1 MPRRRA
7 NSEPT
12 WCHRWRRSGIG
23 RDGVGLGG
31 VGQSTRPTGRSL
43 KLLVFICTLSIVGGG
58 TSGCVT
64 GRPNLAHPGNLQ
76 TQRFNAI
83 AHDPY
88 ADPDLGPEV
97 VGGRPREFQKNL
109 AEPVRNRW
117 LMDSWW
123 ARTATGR

>member
-1 MPRRRA
+1 M
-7 NSEPT
+7 
-12 WCHRWRRSGIG
+12 G
-23 RDGVGLGG
+23 RDAFTT
-31 VGQSTRPTGRSL
+31 SRSL
-43 KLLVFICTLSIVGGG
+43 TVLVVLWVIG
-58 TSGCVT
+58 TTGCVT

-97 VGGRPREFQKNL
+97 VGGRPRDFQKNL